1 VFDLIEGLHPFG
13 ALKRG
18 RRIWLELIC
27 LSKNERPD
35 VPDPRRLLQTIV
47 EMDRT
52 FAIAQVHLGEAL
64 LVFGRFDE
72 AISTLQRVVDLTERA
87 PAPLGLLAMAY
98 GGAHQR
104 AEAQRITDDLEQ
116 RSTTENV
123 PVGALLLAYI
133 AVDDKSRAM
142 DMLERG
148 YAERDNYEIWIDT
161 DPLLDS
167 LRNEPRYQAVCR
179 EVMRGTRSH
188 ARDLLAP
195 HLSVLRR

>member
-1 VFDLIEGLHPFG
+1 MLYFDRQYEAAIRE
-13 ALKRG
+13 
-18 RRIWLELIC
+18 
-27 LSKNERPD
+27 
-35 VPDPRRLLQTIV
+35 LQTIV

-52 FAIAQVHLGEAL
+52 FAIAQFHLGEAL
-64 LVFGRFDE
+64 LVFGRFEE
-72 AISTLQRVVDLTERA
+72 AISTLQRVVNLTERA

-104 AEAQRITDDLEQ
+104 VEAQRIMNDLER
-116 RSTTENV
+116 RSATENV

-133 AVDDKSRAM
+133 AVDDKARAM

-148 YAERDNYEIWIDT
+148 YAERDNYEIWIDA

-179 EVMRGTRSH
+179 EVMLGTRSH

-195 HLSVLRR
+195 NVSVLRR